1 METRQKLDAALK
13 DAMRSGDEMRKQTV
27 RLVLSTLKLSEVEKG
42 SPLDENAVIA
52 IIQKEIKSRSEAI
65 QDANKAGRSDLAEKA
80 QAETAFLES
89 FLPKQLSADELA
101 ELVRASIQEV
111 NASGP
116 GDMGKV
122 MKVLVPKVQGRA
134 AGNQVSEAVR
144 KLLQS

>member
-1 METRQKLDAALK
+1 METRQKLDTALK
-13 DAMRSGDEMRKQTV
+13 DAMRSGDDMRRQSI
-27 RLVLSTLKLSEVEKG
+27 RMVLSAIKLSEVEKG
-42 SPLDENAVIA
+42 SPLDESAVIA

-65 QDANKAGRSDLAEKA
+65 QDANKAGRSDLIEKS
-80 QAETAFLES
+80 QAEIVYLES
-89 FLPKQLSADELA
+89 FLPKQLTQDELI
-101 ELVRASIQEV
+101 ELARSAVQEV
-111 NASGP
+111 NATGP